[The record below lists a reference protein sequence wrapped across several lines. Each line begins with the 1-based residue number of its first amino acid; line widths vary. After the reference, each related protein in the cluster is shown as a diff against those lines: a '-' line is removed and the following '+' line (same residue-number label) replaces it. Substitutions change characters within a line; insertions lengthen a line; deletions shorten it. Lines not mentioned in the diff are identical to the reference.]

1 VNLSNNNH
9 STEEHPMTGTTP
21 YLVFNGNC
29 REAMTFY
36 QSCLGGEL
44 SIMTFGESGQK
55 TAPEAKDRVMH
66 ARLANGATVLMA
78 SDNMPDMEYQ
88 LGDNVWTCLECDSD
102 EQVDKLYAILN
113 AGGKDSMAPS
123 DTFWGAYFAM
133 LTDRFGFH
141 WMLNH
146 GKPNQG

>member
-1 VNLSNNNH
+1 
-9 STEEHPMTGTTP
+9 MKGATP
-21 YLVFNGNC
+21 YLIFNGNC

-44 SIMTFGESGQK
+44 NVMTFGEAGQK
-55 TAPEAKDRVMH
+55 SAPEEKDRVMH
-66 ARLANGATVLMA
+66 ARLANGSLVLMA
-78 SDNMPDMEYQ
+78 SDNMPGMDYTQ
-88 LGDNVWTCLECDSD
+88 GNNVWTTLDFDSD
-102 EQVDKLYAILN
+102 EEVDRLYAILN
-113 AGGKDSMAPS
+113 AGGKDAMAPS

>member
-1 VNLSNNNH
+1 
-9 STEEHPMTGTTP
+9 MKAATP
-21 YLVFNGNC
+21 YLIFDGNC

-44 SIMTFGESGQK
+44 NIMTFAESGQSSS
-55 TAPEAKDRVMH
+55 PEQDNRVMH
-66 ARLANGATVLMA
+66 ARLANGSLVLMA
-78 SDNMPDMEYQ
+78 SDNMPGGPYHQ
-88 LGDNVWTCLECDSD
+88 GDNVWTTLDFDSD
-102 EQVDKLYAILN
+102 EEVDRLYGLMN
-113 AGGKDSMAPS
+113 AGGEGSMAPK

-146 GKPNQG
+146 GKPGQGT